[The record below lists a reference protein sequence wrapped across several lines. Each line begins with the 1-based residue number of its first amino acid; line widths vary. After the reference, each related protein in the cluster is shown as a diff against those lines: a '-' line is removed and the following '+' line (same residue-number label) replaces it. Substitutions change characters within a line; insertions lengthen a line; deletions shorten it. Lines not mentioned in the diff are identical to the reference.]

1 MIQKN
6 YLRGTL
12 FHLKQAEIKAE
23 CLKNEIELIRNGD
36 IADFFDEH
44 TPKEVIETVVGLKE
58 HELKLLKEY
67 QETLRAEVST
77 VYLCDV

>member
-23 CLKNEIELIRNGD
+23 CLRNEIELIRNGN
-36 IADFFDEH
+36 ITDFFDEH
-44 TPKEVIETVVGLKE
+44 TPKEIIDTIAGLKE

-77 VYLCDV
+77 ASLKT

>member
-1 MIQKN
+1 MIQTK

-44 TPKEVIETVVGLKE
+44 TPTEVIETIVGLKE
-58 HELKLLKEY
+58 HELKLIEEY
-67 QETLRAEVST
+67 RDTLRAEIST
-77 VYLCDV
+77 ASLKI